1 VVWMPDYRTLGDQCE
16 RLVAALGPTEGL
28 VEQDESKYFEPA
40 FLHRS
45 PPVD

>member
-40 FLHRS
+40 FLHRA